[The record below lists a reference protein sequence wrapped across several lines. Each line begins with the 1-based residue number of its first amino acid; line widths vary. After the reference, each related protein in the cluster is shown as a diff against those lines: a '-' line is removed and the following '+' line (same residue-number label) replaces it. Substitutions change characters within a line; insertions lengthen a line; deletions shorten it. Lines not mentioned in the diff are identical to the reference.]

1 MDAFSA
7 SKRKKEFGLA
17 YRQGPLIRRCLISDK
32 TRTKSWLSS
41 RPAPFLS
48 GSRIISTQSYGIRL
62 VMRNFIRSGTPGRL
76 IP

>member
-41 RPAPFLS
+41 RADPPLFFRGVGLLVLS
-48 GSRIISTQSYGIRL
+48 LMGYD
-62 VMRNFIRSGTPGRL
+62 
-76 IP
+76 